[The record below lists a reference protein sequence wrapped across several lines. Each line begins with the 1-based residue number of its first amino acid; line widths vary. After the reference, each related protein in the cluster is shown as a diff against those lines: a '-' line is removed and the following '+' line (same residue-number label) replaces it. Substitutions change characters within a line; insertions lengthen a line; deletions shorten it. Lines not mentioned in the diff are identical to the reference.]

1 LPQKYILK
9 GFLRTKFTENN
20 QLFVA
25 AIPILSNNVLISRST
40 DGSTAVLLL
49 LLTAMNR
56 RLAGLVH
63 TARFAVPASRD
74 LAIVYVIR
82 VVRGNISAIS

>member
-1 LPQKYILK
+1 
-9 GFLRTKFTENN
+9 
-20 QLFVA
+20 VA
-25 AIPILSNNVLISRST
+25 AISIRSNNVLIAGST

-49 LLTAMNR
+49 LLTARNR
-56 RLAGLVH
+56 RLAGPVH

-82 VVRGNISAIS
+82 VVQGNISAIS

>member
-1 LPQKYILK
+1 M
-9 GFLRTKFTENN
+9 
-20 QLFVA
+20 FVA
-25 AIPILSNNVLISRST
+25 AISIRSNNVLIASST
-40 DGSTAVLLL
+40 DGSTADSLLL

-56 RLAGLVH
+56 RLAAPVH

-74 LAIVYVIR
+74 LAFVYVIR